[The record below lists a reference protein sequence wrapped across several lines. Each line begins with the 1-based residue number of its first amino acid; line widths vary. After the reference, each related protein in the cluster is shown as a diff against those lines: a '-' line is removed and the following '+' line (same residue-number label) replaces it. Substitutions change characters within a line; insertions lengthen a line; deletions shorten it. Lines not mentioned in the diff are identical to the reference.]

1 MPTKFTGVLAALITP
16 LTDDRKK
23 IDQAR
28 LKSHIDTLFNAGIH
42 GIVPGGSTGEFTTLS
57 TEERK
62 QLTELCIQYT
72 AGRGS
77 VIIGVGSTKTEEAV
91 ELSVHAA
98 QTGADA
104 IMVVP
109 PYYDPLSYD
118 QLLDFLNEIHQA
130 AKLPIVYYNIPSVS
144 GLTLSPEQIAGL
156 AKVGVESFKDTSGNA
171 PDFTELVFGFG
182 SQISAMNGW
191 DTLTFYGMAAGNE
204 AIIWGAANF
213 IPELAVELWNAIAV
227 QNDIRKGR
235 EIWKDIWPI
244 CKFLEGHNYSA
255 AVKAGVELRG
265 QKVGGLRKPVAP
277 LKQEY
282 HDELRQ
288 LLRNAK
294 VTGV

>member
-1 MPTKFTGVLAALITP
+1 
-16 LTDDRKK
+16 
-23 IDQAR
+23 
-28 LKSHIDTLFNAGIH
+28 
-42 GIVPGGSTGEFTTLS
+42 
-57 TEERK
+57 
-62 QLTELCIQYT
+62 
-72 AGRGS
+72 
-77 VIIGVGSTKTEEAV
+77 VIIGVGSTKTEEVV

-118 QLLDFLNEIHQA
+118 QLLDFLSESHQA
-130 AKLPIVYYNIPSVS
+130 AKLPIVYYNIPSIS
-144 GLTLSPEQIAGL
+144 GLTLSTEQIAGL
-156 AKVGVESFKDTSGNA
+156 TKVGVESFKDTSGNA
-171 PDFTELVFGFG
+171 PDFNELVFGFG
-182 SQISAMNGW
+182 GQILTMNGW

-227 QNDIRKGR
+227 QNDIRRGR
-235 EIWKDIWPI
+235 EIWKNIRPI
-244 CKFLEGHNYSA
+244 CKFLEAHNYSA

-265 QKVGGLRKPVAP
+265 EKVGGLRKPVAP

-282 HDELRQ
+282 YDERRQ

-294 VTGV
+294 VSGI